1 MRIRRCAVL
10 MIEPRERI
18 DFDLRQLADGGTG
31 MRSTIEWVARMPH
44 MDVEAPVS
52 ADEAALLGE
61 VSPTLWTTSAQLAA
75 AATAA
80 VVERLLESG
89 ALVAEGS
96 ETHMRDMKLRE
107 IHWRPAAAVM
117 HYASRWHGVDTED
130 SANRFVE
137 NFEGEFLDR
146 LGPAPAVVLER
157 ADRDQRFPLPPPAT
171 TAFDEL
177 LGRRVTCRN
186 FARERALPMAH
197 FSAVLYRA
205 FGARALDDYAPG
217 FQVMKKAA
225 PSAGALHPTEAYVL
239 VQHVEGIEVGL
250 YHYHPVD
257 HALEPMHALTPDA
270 AAALARRCVASQAY
284 FVDAHVIVFATSR
297 LRRQSWKYRNH
308 AKAYRALILDIGH
321 LSQTLYLAATELGLG
336 AFITAAIN
344 EVDIEQALGLDPL
357 EEAPLAVSGFGF
369 RAATCEEEEF
379 DPLNAVW
386 STA

>member
-1 MRIRRCAVL
+1 MRIRRCAVV

-18 DFDLRQLADGGTG
+18 DFELRLLAGGGTG
-31 MRSTIEWVARMPH
+31 MRSTIEWIIRAPH
-44 MDVEAPVS
+44 VDGEMVLPTAEAT
-52 ADEAALLGE
+52 LLGE
-61 VSPTLWTTSAQLAA
+61 VSPTLWTTPVELATRA
-75 AATAA
+75 NAA
-80 VVERLLESG
+80 VVDALLEKG
-89 ALVAEGS
+89 LLVGEGS
-96 ETHMRDMKLRE
+96 EAHARDMKLRE

-117 HYASRWHGVDTED
+117 HYASRWNGVDTED
-130 SANRFVE
+130 SANRFLE

-146 LGPAPAVVLER
+146 LGPAPPVALER
-157 ADRDQRFPLPPPAT
+157 VDRAQRLKLPPAAA

-186 FARERALPMAH
+186 FARERALPMAD

-205 FGARALDDYAPG
+205 YGARALTDYAPG
-217 FQVMKKAA
+217 FQVVKKAA

-239 VQHVEGIEVGL
+239 VQHVEGLPAGL

-257 HALEPMHALTPDA
+257 HALEPMRILEADA
-270 AAALARRCVASQAY
+270 AAVVARRCVASQAY
-284 FVDAHVIVFATSR
+284 FVDAHAIVFATSR

-357 EEAPLAVSGFGF
+357 EEAPLAVSGFGY
-369 RAATCEEEEF
+369 RADTCEEEEF

-386 STA
+386 PAA

>member
-1 MRIRRCAVL
+1 
-10 MIEPRERI
+10 
-18 DFDLRQLADGGTG
+18 
-31 MRSTIEWVARMPH
+31 
-44 MDVEAPVS
+44 
-52 ADEAALLGE
+52 
-61 VSPTLWTTSAQLAA
+61 
-75 AATAA
+75 
-80 VVERLLESG
+80 
-89 ALVAEGS
+89 
-96 ETHMRDMKLRE
+96 
-107 IHWRPAAAVM
+107 M
-117 HYASRWHGVDTED
+117 HYASRWNGIDTED
-130 SANRFVE
+130 TANRFVE

-157 ADRDQRFPLPPPAT
+157 VARDERLPLPAVPAT
-171 TAFDEL
+171 PFDDL
-177 LGRRVTCRN
+177 LARRVTCRN
-186 FARERALPMAH
+186 FARERALPLAH
-197 FSAVLYRA
+197 FAAVLYRA
-205 FGARALDDYAPG
+205 FGARALNDYAPG
-217 FQVMKKAA
+217 FQVMKKGA

-239 VQHVEGIEVGL
+239 VQHVEGIAAGL

-257 HALEPMHALTPDA
+257 HALEPMRTLEPDA

-284 FVDAHVIVFATSR
+284 FVDAHAIVFATSR

-386 STA
+386 PAV

>member
-1 MRIRRCAVL
+1 

-18 DFDLRQLADGGTG
+18 DFELGLLAGGGTG
-31 MRSTIEWVARMPH
+31 LRSTIEWIARAPH
-44 MDVEAPVS
+44 LDGEFVLSPAETAF
-52 ADEAALLGE
+52 LGE
-61 VSPTLWTTSAQLAA
+61 VSPTLWAARSQIAGAAPPAMIDALLAKG
-75 AATAA
+75 
-80 VVERLLESG
+80 L
-89 ALVAEGS
+89 LVAEGS
-96 ETHMRDMKLRE
+96 EADARDVKLRE

-117 HYASRWHGVDTED
+117 HYASRWSGVDTED

-146 LGPAPAVVLER
+146 LGPAPEVVLER
-157 ADRDQRFPLPPPAT
+157 AERDRRFRLPSVPQTP
-171 TAFDEL
+171 FDDL
-177 LGRRVTCRN
+177 LARRVTCRN
-186 FARERALPMAH
+186 FARERALPMAE
-197 FSAVLYRA
+197 FAAVLYRA
-205 FGARALDDYAPG
+205 FGARALTDYAPG
-217 FQVMKKAA
+217 FQVVKKAA

-239 VQHVEGIEVGL
+239 VQHVAGIEPGL

-257 HALEPMHALTPDA
+257 HALEPMRAMDADA

-284 FVDAHVIVFATSR
+284 FVDAHAIVFATSR

-357 EEAPLAVSGFGF
+357 EEAPLAVSGFGY
-369 RAATCEEEEF
+369 RAASCEEEEF

-386 STA
+386 PAA

>member
-18 DFDLRQLADGGTG
+18 DFDLRLLTGGGTG
-31 MRSTIEWVARMPH
+31 MRSTIEWIARVPH
-44 MDVEAPVS
+44 MDSDFVLS
-52 ADEAALLGE
+52 AGEAALLGE
-61 VSPTLWTTSAQLAA
+61 VSPTLWTTSGTLAA
-75 AATAA
+75 SATAA
-80 VVERLLESG
+80 AVEKLLEKG
-89 ALVAEGS
+89 LLVTEGS
-96 ETHMRDMKLRE
+96 EADARDMKLRE
-107 IHWRPAAAVM
+107 VHWRPAAAVM
-117 HYASRWHGVDTED
+117 HYASRWSGVDTED

-157 ADRDQRFPLPPPAT
+157 ADRDQRLPLPPPAA
-171 TAFDEL
+171 TAFDDL

-186 FARERALPMAH
+186 FARERTLPRAH

-205 FGARALDDYAPG
+205 FGARALNDYAPG

-239 VQHVEGIEVGL
+239 VQHVEGIDVGL

-284 FVDAHVIVFATSR
+284 FVDAHAIVFATSR

-357 EEAPLAVSGFGF
+357 EEAPLAVSGFGY
-369 RAATCEEEEF
+369 RAASCEEEEF

-386 STA
+386 PAA

>member
-1 MRIRRCAVL
+1 

-18 DFDLRQLADGGTG
+18 DFDLRLLAGGGTG
-31 MRSTIEWVARMPH
+31 MRSTMEWIGRVPH
-44 MDVEAPVS
+44 LDCETVLS
-52 ADEAALLGE
+52 ADEIALLGE
-61 VSPTLWTTSAQLAA
+61 VSPTLWTTPARLAQRASAGVIAGLQDKGL
-75 AATAA
+75 
-80 VVERLLESG
+80 
-89 ALVAEGS
+89 LVAEGS
-96 ETHMRDMKLRE
+96 EADARDIKLRA

-117 HYASRWHGVDTED
+117 HYASRWHGIDTED

-157 ADRDQRFPLPPPAT
+157 TASDARLPLPAVAAT
-171 TAFDEL
+171 PFDAL
-177 LGRRVTCRN
+177 LARRVTCRN
-186 FARERALPMAH
+186 FARERVLPMEQFA
-197 FSAVLYRA
+197 AVLYRA
-205 FGARALDDYAPG
+205 FGARALTDYAPG

-239 VQHVEGIEVGL
+239 VQHVEGVAAGL

-257 HALEPMHALTPDA
+257 HALEPMRVLEPDA

-284 FVDAHVIVFATSR
+284 FVDAHAIVFSTSR
-297 LRRQSWKYRNH
+297 LSRQSWKYRNH

-321 LSQTLYLAATELGLG
+321 LSQTLYLAATEIGLG

-369 RAATCEEEEF
+369 RAAACEEEEF
-379 DPLNAVW
+379 DPLHVVW
-386 STA
+386 PAA

>member
-18 DFDLRQLADGGTG
+18 DFDLRLLAGGGTG
-31 MRSTIEWVARMPH
+31 MRSTIEWIARVPH
-44 MDVEAPVS
+44 LDGEFVLS
-52 ADEAALLGE
+52 AGEVALLGE
-61 VSPTLWTTSAQLAA
+61 VSPTLWTTPEQLAA
-75 AATAA
+75 SAAPA
-80 VVERLLESG
+80 VVEELLEKG
-89 ALVAEGS
+89 LLVNEGG
-96 ETHMRDMKLRE
+96 EADARDMKLRE

-117 HYASRWHGVDTED
+117 HYASRWSGVDTED

-157 ADRDQRFPLPPPAT
+157 AGREQRLRLPPAAA

-186 FARERALPMAH
+186 FARERALSIAH

-205 FGARALDDYAPG
+205 FGARALTDYAPG

-239 VQHVEGIEVGL
+239 VQHVEGVTAGL

-257 HALEPMHALTPDA
+257 HALEPMRTLEPDA

-284 FVDAHVIVFATSR
+284 FVDAHALVFSTSR

-357 EEAPLAVSGFGF
+357 EEAPLAVSGFGY
-369 RAATCEEEEF
+369 RAAACEEEEF

-386 STA
+386 PAA

>member
-18 DFDLRQLADGGTG
+18 DFDLRLLAGGGTG
-31 MRSTIEWVARMPH
+31 MRSTIEWIARAPQ
-44 MDVEAPVS
+44 VEGEMVLS
-52 ADEAALLGE
+52 ASEAALLGE
-61 VSPTLWTTSAQLAA
+61 VSPTLWTTPAELATRA
-75 AATAA
+75 NAA
-80 VVERLLESG
+80 VVDELLKMG
-89 ALVAEGS
+89 LLVGEGG
-96 ETHMRDMKLRE
+96 EADARDMKLRE

-117 HYASRWHGVDTED
+117 HYASRWNGVDTED

-157 ADRDQRFPLPPPAT
+157 MDREQRLKLPPAT
-171 TAFDEL
+171 ATPFDEL

-205 FGARALDDYAPG
+205 FGARALNDYAPG
-217 FQVMKKAA
+217 FQVMKKGA
-225 PSAGALHPTEAYVL
+225 PSAGALHPTEAYLL
-239 VQHVEGIEVGL
+239 VQHVEGIATGL

-257 HALEPMHALTPDA
+257 HALEPMRILEPDA

-284 FVDAHVIVFATSR
+284 FVDAHAIVFATSR

-357 EEAPLAVSGFGF
+357 EEAPLAVSGFGY
-369 RAATCEEEEF
+369 RAVTCEEEEF

-386 STA
+386 PVA